1 MAPACGRQALF
12 FQTMTI
18 SYNWLKQ
25 YIGFSQTPE
34 EIGAILTSTG
44 LEVESIEP
52 FETIKG
58 GLKGVVI
65 GQVLTCAKHPNADKL
80 SVTTVDVGADKP
92 YPIVCGAPNVAAGQ
106 KVVVALPGTTLH
118 TFKGETITLKSTK
131 IRGEVSEG
139 MICAEDEI
147 GLGESHAGIMELDT
161 QLPNGTPA
169 ATYFKVESDF
179 VYEIGLTPNRADAAS
194 HVGVARDL
202 KAALNLPLTLP
213 SIENF
218 KVDNTSATIP
228 VVVEDAV
235 GCPRFSGVSITGVKI
250 QPSPE
255 WLQNRLKSIGL
266 TPINNIVDITN
277 FICHELG
284 QPLHAYDADE
294 IVGKKVIV
302 KCLTAGTKFTTLDN
316 KERSLAATD
325 LMVCDGNAT
334 PMCIAGVFGGAQSGV
349 TDKTVNVFL
358 EGAYWNPNYIRK
370 TGMHHGLKT
379 DASFRF
385 ERGTNPNNTA
395 YAVKRAALLILET
408 AGGKISSE
416 LVDVYPNPIVNRTIE
431 VKFKNVDR
439 LIGKQIPHER
449 IFSILESLDIKITD
463 KKTDSFTVSVPPYRV
478 DVLQEADVVE
488 EILRIYGFNN
498 IELSEI
504 VGADYLAEFPA
515 KDMGKFKKSV
525 SEMLAGSGFQ
535 EILTNS
541 LTNQAYQTKTNLTFE
556 GATVE
561 MLNKLSEEQGILRQ
575 TMLFTGLEVCAH
587 NINRKQKEL
596 RLFEFGKTYSIADAS
611 AKAVDQMFKEKEY
624 LALYLTGPL
633 ETENWINK
641 PRNVQY
647 HDLAQAVS
655 IVLDKC
661 NVKKSKQTM
670 TANPAL
676 EYGMDI
682 ARGNQK
688 IGSIGKVKPSIC
700 REMGIK
706 QEVFYAE
713 LEVASLFQSAFPEV
727 KMKETPR
734 FPEVRRD
741 LSLVLDAKIKY
752 EEIQALISAT
762 EKNLIADVT
771 VFDVYVGDKIPEG
784 KKAYALGFTL
794 LNEQKTLTDEEID
807 QVMNKLIN
815 SFEQKLGAI
824 IRK

>member
-1 MAPACGRQALF
+1 
-12 FQTMTI
+12 MTI

-65 GQVLTCAKHPNADKL
+65 GQVVTCAKHPNADKL
-80 SVTTVDVGADKP
+80 SVTTVDVGTDKP

-147 GLGESHAGIMELDT
+147 GLGESHAGIMVLDT
-161 QLPNGTPA
+161 KLPNGTPA
-169 ATYFKVESDF
+169 ATYFKVESDYI
-179 VYEIGLTPNRADAAS
+179 YEIGLTPNRSDAAS

-202 KAALNLPLTLP
+202 KAALGLSLTLP
-213 SIENF
+213 SVEKF
-218 KVDNTSATIP
+218 KADNTSATIP
-228 VVVEDAV
+228 VVVEDVV

-250 QPSPE
+250 QESPD
-255 WLQNRLKSIGL
+255 WLKNRLKSIGL
-266 TPINNIVDITN
+266 TPINNVVDITN
-277 FICHELG
+277 FVCHELG

-294 IVGKKVIV
+294 IVDKKIIV
-302 KCLTAGTKFTTLDN
+302 KCLSAGTKFVTLDG
-316 KERSLAATD
+316 KERALTATD
-325 LMVCDGNAT
+325 LMVCDANGVG
-334 PMCIAGVFGGAQSGV
+334 MCIGGVFGGAKSGV
-349 TDKTVNVFL
+349 SDKTVNIFL
-358 EGAYWNPNYIRK
+358 EGAYWNPSYIRK

-379 DASFRF
+379 DASFRN
-385 ERGTNPNNTA
+385 ERGTDPNNTA

-416 LVDVYPNPIVNRTIE
+416 LVDIYPNPIANRTIE
-431 VKFKNVDR
+431 VKFKNIDR
-439 LIGKQIPHER
+439 LIGKQIPQER
-449 IFSILESLDIKITD
+449 IFTILESLDIKIID
-463 KKTDSFTVSVPPYRV
+463 KKPDSMTVSVPPYRV
-478 DVLQEADVVE
+478 DVSQEADVVE

-515 KDMGKFKKSV
+515 KDMGKFKKSL
-525 SEMLAGSGFQ
+525 SEMLAGGGFQ

-541 LTNQAYQTKTNLTFE
+541 LTNQAYQTKTGLTFE
-556 GATVE
+556 GQAVE

-596 RLFEFGKTYSIADAS
+596 RLFEFGKTYSTSGEGSGVRPVD
-611 AKAVDQMFKEKEY
+611 KAFAEKEY
-624 LALYLTGPL
+624 LAIYITGPF
-633 ETENWINK
+633 ETENWMNK
-641 PRNVQY
+641 PRSSQY
-647 HDLAQAVS
+647 HDAAQAVAQ
-655 IVLDKC
+655 VLDKC
-661 NVKKSKQTM
+661 SVKKIKQGKTVN
-670 TANPAL
+670 AAL
-676 EYGMDI
+676 EYGMDLL
-682 ARGNQK
+682 RGQQQL
-688 IGSIGKVKPSIC
+688 GSVGKVKASIC

-713 LEVASLFQSAFPEV
+713 LEVAPLFQSAFPYV

-741 LSLVLDAKIKY
+741 LSLVIDANIKY
-752 EEIQALISAT
+752 EEIQSLISAT
-762 EKNLIADVT
+762 EKNLIADIV
-771 VFDVYVGDKIPEG
+771 VFDVYEGEKIPQG
-784 KKAYALGFTL
+784 KKAYAIGFTL

-807 QVMNKLIN
+807 HVMNRLIN

>member
-1 MAPACGRQALF
+1 
-12 FQTMTI
+12 MTI

-118 TFKGETITLKSTK
+118 TFKGETITLKATK

-147 GLGESHAGIMELDT
+147 GLSENHAGIMVLSTD
-161 QLPNGTPA
+161 LPNGTPA

-202 KAALNLPLTLP
+202 KAALGKDLILPP
-213 SIENF
+213 VEKF
-218 KVDNTSATIP
+218 KVDSTSATIP
-228 VVVEDAV
+228 VVVEDTV
-235 GCPRFSGVSITGVKI
+235 GCPRFSGVSITGIKI
-250 QPSPE
+250 QESPD
-255 WLQNRLKSIGL
+255 WLKSRLKSIGL
-266 TPINNIVDITN
+266 SPINNVVDITN

-284 QPLHAYDADE
+284 QPLHAYDSDE
-294 IVGKKVIV
+294 IAGKKVLV
-302 KCLTAGTKFTTLDN
+302 KCLPAGTKFTTLDG
-316 KERSLAATD
+316 KERTLTASD
-325 LMVCDGNAT
+325 LMVCDGNGT
-334 PMCIAGVFGGAQSGV
+334 GMCIAGVFGGIKSGV
-349 TDKTVNVFL
+349 TAKTTNVFL
-358 EGAYWNPNYIRK
+358 EGAYWNPSYIRK
-370 TGMHHGLKT
+370 TGTHHGLKT

-385 ERGTNPNNTA
+385 ERGTDPNNTA
-395 YAVKRAALLILET
+395 YAVKRAALLILEL

-416 LVDVYPNPIVNRTIE
+416 LIDIYPNPIANRSID

-439 LIGKQIPHER
+439 LIGKQIPRER
-449 IFSILESLDIKITD
+449 ILSILESLDIKITD
-463 KKTDSFTVSVPPYRV
+463 KKPDSITVSVPPYRV

-515 KDMGKFKKSV
+515 KDPGKFKKTISD
-525 SEMLAGSGFQ
+525 MLAGAGFQ

-541 LTNQAYQTKTNLTFE
+541 LTNQAYQTKTGLVFE
-556 GATVE
+556 GQPVE

-575 TMLFTGLEVCAH
+575 SMLFTGLEVCAH

-596 RLFEFGKTYSIADAS
+596 RLFEFGKTYAATGQAGPVD
-611 AKAVDQMFKEKEY
+611 KAFIEKEY
-624 LALYLTGPL
+624 LALYLSGPF
-633 ETENWINK
+633 ETENWMNK
-641 PRNVQY
+641 PRASHY
-647 HDLAQAVS
+647 HDVAQAVAH
-655 IVLDKC
+655 VLDKC
-661 NVKKSKQTM
+661 NVKKLKQTN
-670 TANPAL
+670 TTNPAL
-676 EYGMDI
+676 EYGMDLL
-682 ARGNQK
+682 RGPQRL
-688 IGSIGKVKPSIC
+688 GSLGKVKTSIS

-713 LEVASLFQSAFPEV
+713 LETGMLFQNAFPDI

-741 LSLVLDAKIKY
+741 LSLVIDARIKF
-752 EEIQALISAT
+752 EEIQALITAT
-762 EKNLIADVT
+762 EKNLIADVV
-771 VFDVYVGDKIPEG
+771 VFDVYEGEKIPQG
-784 KKAYALGFTL
+784 KKAYAIGFTL

-807 QVMNKLIN
+807 QVMNRLIN